1 MIPTKEQMDSLVER
15 KLATVKKH
23 NGLNL
28 YKYHRKV
35 FYNNLWHLDPALME
49 CRGVVFA
56 DDGELVQLPFRK
68 VFNVGENGTQ
78 IDDNTVYKI
87 SRKVNGFMA
96 AMTQHQGKMLV
107 TTTGS
112 FTSNFVNMAEKH
124 IKMTFPR
131 GIEEGTVLFEI
142 CDDQDPHIVHEK
154 TGSYLLATRLKSDGE
169 IVFPNR
175 NYDHSLFEQEAD
187 GCTIKEMVKNCKH
200 EGYCIYTLNNEP
212 VAKMKSPHYL
222 SKKAI
227 MRLGDGKV
235 DIMYDNKQ
243 EFRKRLDE
251 EFYNLL
257 DFITE
262 SFKKSEW
269 KLMKDQERR
278 KVIEDYFGDNV

>member
-49 CRGVVFA
+49 CRGIVFA

-68 VFNVGENGTQ
+68 VFNVGENTTD
-78 IDDNTVYKI
+78 IDDHTVYKI

-96 AMTQHQGKMLV
+96 AVTEYQGVVLV

-112 FTSNFVNMAEKH
+112 FTSDFVKMAS
-124 IKMTFPR
+124 TFITNKPWI
-131 GIEEGTVLFEI
+131 GLQENTYLYEI
-142 CDDQDPHIVHEK
+142 CDPSDPHIVEEHE
-154 TGSYLLATRLKSDGE
+154 GSYLLAKRDKVTGQYTLPE
-169 IVFPNR
+169 H
-175 NYDHSLFEQEAD
+175 YLQEAE

-251 EFYNLL
+251 EFYDLL